1 MKDSTNNSLKIA
13 KSDLELYNS
22 KYRELSTKI
31 NNMTGLTSQT
41 LNMLSSKLNDLK
53 KEVNII
59 LSKYEELAK
68 KLCLPIILAEDEF
81 NSTAIDDSGDDKTT
95 IKIID
100 I

>member
-53 KEVNII
+53 K
-59 LSKYEELAK
+59 
-68 KLCLPIILAEDEF
+68 
-81 NSTAIDDSGDDKTT
+81 
-95 IKIID
+95 
-100 I
+100 